1 VLQIRQVQ
9 LDAFR
14 RNLEKELVQRL
25 SQQLREEFPE
35 HLAEPAEA
43 RQQAELVL
51 RKAND
56 AGIESDTS
64 VVDLAR
70 LMMRFGNDLEG
81 FPDPAW
87 AGAILSHKA
96 LPGDVK
102 IRFLHQRLEP
112 PEPNED
118 ETEEA

>member
-1 VLQIRQVQ
+1 M
-9 LDAFR
+9 
-14 RNLEKELVQRL
+14 EKELVERL
-25 SQQLREEFPE
+25 SRQLREEFPE
-35 HLAEPAEA
+35 RLAEPVEA
-43 RQQAELVL
+43 RRQAELVL

-56 AGIESDTS
+56 AGVESDTS

-70 LMMRFGNDLEG
+70 LMMRFGNDLESY
-81 FPDPAW
+81 PDPAW
-87 AGAILSHKA
+87 AGAILSHNA

-118 ETEEA
+118 EAEEA